1 MSNHTLSPVL
11 NGMKVDLRRSI
22 MHVRANSCAA
32 RTSSRSFIN
41 VFIFSS
47 MVGYLVFSNERGTA
61 IGESLNIN
69 SNGVF
74 CLSACLR
81 LLCVNSIMCRADSQS
96 SG

>member
-11 NGMKVDLRRSI
+11 NGMKVDLRHSI
-22 MHVRANSCAA
+22 IRVQANSCAA
-32 RTSSRSFIN
+32 RASSWSFIN

-47 MVGYLVFSNERGTA
+47 MVGYLVFSNERGMA
-61 IGESLNIN
+61 IHESPNIN

-74 CLSACLR
+74 CLLVCPR
-81 LLCVNSIMCRADSQS
+81 LLCMNSIMCRADSQS